1 MAGPVVI
8 RGGLIGAHISR
19 TRLPAAL
26 AVLCADRGLGLEFE
40 LIDTADK
47 PDFDLSAQISACRR
61 DGWNGVS
68 VTHPHKIGAF
78 EWLEGAMSEELKELG
93 SSNMIVFKPD
103 VCGSNTDY
111 TGFLSA
117 WGSEM
122 GDAGPGRVV
131 IAGAGGV
138 ARALGPA
145 LARLGA
151 TEIAIFDVSNERAT
165 QLAQALGSGARVLD
179 QAGFADATREANGLV
194 NATPIGMAEHPGSAF
209 PSPLTVAP
217 DWVFDAIYTPTET
230 QFIDDGRRT
239 GARIITGFSLF
250 KHMALQTFEAYTGLE
265 ADADRVLPR
274 LDELKP
280 SQEIKS

>member
-26 AVLCADRGLGLEFE
+26 AILCADKGLGLDFE
-40 LIDTADK
+40 LIDTADM
-47 PDFDLSAQISACRR
+47 PDFDLSARISACRR

-68 VTHPHKIGAF
+68 VTHPYKIGAF
-78 EWLEGAMSEELKELG
+78 EWLEGVTSNELKELG
-93 SSNMIVFKPD
+93 SSNMIAFKPD

-117 WGSEM
+117 WRAEM
-122 GDAGPGRVV
+122 GDARPGRVV

-145 LARLGA
+145 LLRLGA
-151 TEIAIFDVSNERAT
+151 TDIAIFDLSSERAS
-165 QLAQALGSGARVLD
+165 QLVQTLGPVGRVLD
-179 QAGFADATREANGLV
+179 KAGFADAIREANGLV
-194 NATPIGMAEHPGSAF
+194 NATPIGMAEHPGSPF
-209 PSPLTVAP
+209 PVPLGISP

-230 QFIDDGRRT
+230 RFIEEGRRS

-250 KHMALQTFEAYTGLE
+250 KHMALKTFEAYTGLE
-265 ADADRVLPR
+265 ADAERVLPR

-280 SQEIKS
+280 S

>member
-47 PDFDLSAQISACRR
+47 PDFDLSRQITACRR

-78 EWLEGAMSEELKELG
+78 EWLEGGMSDELKDLG
-93 SSNMIVFKPD
+93 SSNMIAFKPGI
-103 VCGSNTDY
+103 CGSNTDF

-117 WGSEM
+117 WQTEM
-122 GDAGPGRVV
+122 GDMTPGRVV

-145 LARLGA
+145 LLRLGA
-151 TEIAIFDVSNERAT
+151 TDIAIFDPSSDRAS
-165 QLAQALGSGARVLD
+165 QLVQTLGPGGRVLD
-179 QAGFADATREANGLV
+179 KAGLADAINEANGLV
-194 NATPIGMAEHPGSAF
+194 NATPIGMAEHPGSPF
-209 PSPLTVAP
+209 PHPLDVAP
-217 DWVFDAIYTPTET
+217 DWIFDAIYTPTET
-230 QFIDDGRRT
+230 QFIDDGRQT
-239 GARIITGFSLF
+239 GAKVMTGFSLF
-250 KHMALQTFEAYTGLE
+250 KHMALKTFEAYTGLE
-265 ADADRVLPR
+265 ADAERALPR

-280 SQEIKS
+280 S